1 MLKISKETK
10 IYSEKKMK
18 LRLKYKIDY
27 FVSRNLKLL
36 LESVDVFEKT
46 HDIIINLKNK
56 SSRWVVSNFD
66 NDVYQKELFK
76 GFLEFIKTQ
85 DIKIN
90 YKEK

>member
-1 MLKISKETK
+1 MLKITKETK

-18 LRLKYKIDY
+18 LRLKYKINY
-27 FVSRNLKLL
+27 FVTRNFKLL
-36 LESVDVFEKT
+36 LDSIDVFEKT
-46 HDIIINLKNK
+46 HDILINLKNK
-56 SSRWVVSNFD
+56 SSIWVISNFD
-66 NDVYQKELFK
+66 NEIYQKELFK

>member
-1 MLKISKETK
+1 MWAI
-10 IYSEKKMK
+10 
-18 LRLKYKIDY
+18 
-27 FVSRNLKLL
+27 
-36 LESVDVFEKT
+36 
-46 HDIIINLKNK
+46 
-56 SSRWVVSNFD
+56 SNFD